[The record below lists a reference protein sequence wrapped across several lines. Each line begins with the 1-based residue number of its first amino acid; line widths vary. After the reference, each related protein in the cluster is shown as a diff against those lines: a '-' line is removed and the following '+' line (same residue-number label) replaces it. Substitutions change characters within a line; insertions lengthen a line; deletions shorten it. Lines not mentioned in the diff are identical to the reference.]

1 MKIKFKKKR
10 LYFYLMLGLFWT
22 AIGIYNLIEVENI
35 RWINYGYLVAG
46 ILYVGNYLYC
56 VINQYLT
63 IENGTI
69 KKNSLFGK
77 EINLN
82 DITWINKF
90 AGDYTLKT
98 EKQELKIHTK
108 LIEEK
113 SLTELNIILEKLNLQ

>member
-1 MKIKFKKKR
+1 MKIRFKKKR

-22 AIGIYNLIEVENI
+22 TIGIFNLIEDDNV
-35 RWINYGYLVAG
+35 RWTDYGYLFVG

-69 KKNSLFGK
+69 KKNSIFGK

-82 DITWINKF
+82 DITWIKKF

-98 EKQELKIHTK
+98 EKQELKINTE
-108 LIEEK
+108 LIEKK
-113 SLTELNIILEKLNLQ
+113 SLAELNIILEKLNLQ